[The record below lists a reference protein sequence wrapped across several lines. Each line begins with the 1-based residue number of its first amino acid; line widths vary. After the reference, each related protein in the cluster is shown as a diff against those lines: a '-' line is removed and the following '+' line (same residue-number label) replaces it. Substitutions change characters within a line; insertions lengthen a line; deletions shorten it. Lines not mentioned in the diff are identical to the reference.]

1 MRLGVV
7 SQRCEGGRGLA
18 NERGVCGGGLCE
30 TVGGLCEVKGIK
42 GGSCGG
48 VELIVLPGSKVV
60 DPPHD
65 YALIKSGTGRH
76 VP

>member
-1 MRLGVV
+1 MAFRMTGERLWRKISKDESNILSMQASGV
-7 SQRCEGGRGLA
+7 
-18 NERGVCGGGLCE
+18 
-30 TVGGLCEVKGIK
+30 
-42 GGSCGG
+42 
-48 VELIVLPGSKVV
+48 LIVLPGSKVV

>member
-1 MRLGVV
+1 MRFGVV

-30 TVGGLCEVKGIK
+30 TVGGLWEVKGIK

-48 VELIVLPGSKVV
+48 GGVV
-60 DPPHD
+60 
-65 YALIKSGTGRH
+65 GRRGGCGD
-76 VP
+76 

>member
-1 MRLGVV
+1 MRRREKG
-7 SQRCEGGRGLA
+7 REGRLMQGHDCG
-18 NERGVCGGGLCE
+18 ERTDTMTNACW
-30 TVGGLCEVKGIK
+30 
-42 GGSCGG
+42 
-48 VELIVLPGSKVV
+48 LIVLPGSKVV

>member
-1 MRLGVV
+1 MTKRGRIGKKSEIGEDESSKRASGV
-7 SQRCEGGRGLA
+7 
-18 NERGVCGGGLCE
+18 
-30 TVGGLCEVKGIK
+30 
-42 GGSCGG
+42 
-48 VELIVLPGSKVV
+48 LIVLPGSKVV

>member
-30 TVGGLCEVKGIK
+30 TVGGLWEVKGIK

-48 VELIVLPGSKVV
+48 VNWC
-60 DPPHD
+60 
-65 YALIKSGTGRH
+65 
-76 VP
+76 